1 MNTYRLG
8 FTFSFQGGPI
18 KTNYRNVKADSA
30 EGAIH
35 QLLYFTPSAIKAW
48 VVEEVN

>member
-35 QLLYFTPSAIKAW
+35 QLLRFTPSAIKAW

>member
-1 MNTYRLG
+1 MINFRIG
-8 FTFSFQGGPI
+8 FTYSFQGGQI
-18 KTNYRNVKADSA
+18 KTNYRNVKADSP

-35 QLLYFTPSAIKAW
+35 QLLRFTPSAIKAW

>member
-18 KTNYRNVKADSA
+18 KTNYRTVHAASA

-35 QLLYFTPSAIKAW
+35 QLLRFTPSAIKAW